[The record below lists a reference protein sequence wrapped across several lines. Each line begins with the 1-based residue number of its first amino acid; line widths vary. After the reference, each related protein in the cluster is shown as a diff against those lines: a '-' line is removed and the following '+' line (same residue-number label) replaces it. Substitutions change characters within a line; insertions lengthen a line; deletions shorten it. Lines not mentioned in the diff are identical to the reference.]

1 MIVITKNTTKNIYF
15 TGTEKST
22 ITNPY
27 FLFVFTHR
35 ITNEII
41 KFVITNESNTKRY
54 DVYELNVNDYFEN
67 SESGFW
73 KYEIYEQDNDSN
85 LDIDGLHLVENG
97 FMYLN
102 DETSFERIKYNKQSN
117 EFLTYPQA

>member
-117 EFLTYPQA
+117 EFLTYNG